1 MTIAS
6 NLLQQHI
13 QTFVEDNMQWQTL
26 IANDL
31 LWELP
36 YAPSLGHPAR
46 LTGRQEV
53 MNHVT
58 WFLGAV
64 ENFRFF
70 DVKIDPFVDA
80 EAAVAEFR
88 AEGLIKST
96 GRIYVQNYVLFLRAA
111 GGKITFL
118 REYFDPVRA
127 AKALNAPIPGLEP
140 GDTGAS
146 RVARLT

>member
-1 MTIAS
+1 MAIAS
-6 NLLQQHI
+6 SLLHRHI
-13 QTFVEDNMQWQTL
+13 QTFVGDNAQWQTL
-26 IANDL
+26 IADDL

-46 LTGRQEV
+46 LAGRQEV

-70 DVKIDPFVDA
+70 DVKVYAFADS

-96 GRIYVQNYVLFLRAA
+96 GRVYVQNYVLFLRAA
-111 GGKITFL
+111 DGKITFL
-118 REYFDPVRA
+118 REYFDPVQA
-127 AKALNAPIPGLEP
+127 AKALDTPILGLE
-140 GDTGAS
+140 S
-146 RVARLT
+146 